1 MVRVRPLSPFLSL
14 SLSLSLRCEAR
25 MRAISAPTP
34 PFGRPARSRGNT
46 DGIVTAV
53 LLLLAYAAWRLA
65 VPVIAVLV

>member
-1 MVRVRPLSPFLSL
+1 
-14 SLSLSLRCEAR
+14 

>member
-1 MVRVRPLSPFLSL
+1 VRHLIYICSH
-14 SLSLSLRCEAR
+14 
-25 MRAISAPTP
+25 PTS
-34 PFGRPARSRGNT
+34 RLPARSRGNT